1 VTAPSA
7 PAPPGAADGPG
18 DSTERR
24 FLHSTVAAY
33 AGQLARLGVGF
44 AAKLVLARLIL
55 PDGFGVYEQALRL
68 VTIAAAVR
76 DLGVPY
82 QLMRD
87 ARRPYGTVFAFVLGS
102 GALVT
107 LALVLGAPLTAAL
120 TPELPPVVRVFALW
134 VLLDGLAV
142 VPRAYFERELRIGR
156 LVGPEVGRG
165 LMIAAVSIPLAWQG
179 FGVWSL
185 VFGDLA
191 AAAVFAA
198 MVWFRARGR
207 VPLAVEWGLLPDLL
221 RRSVY
226 LFQIWVLVQLVH
238 FIDVY
243 IVEAYRSTSIV
254 GQYAR
259 AYWIAFLVPLIV
271 APRAMLPA
279 LVAYRDDPERF
290 AEAFRLGTV
299 FLLTF
304 QVTACY
310 FLFWNAERTVDILL
324 GGNWPEAAPILRILC
339 FAPLLQVFTDL
350 GGEVLK
356 VRHEDRTW
364 LGIMLLNLAG
374 LVTAGVFL
382 THRYGAEGMAWANL
396 LLLGDLWMFRR
407 MAKIFAGRFA
417 LLLRDLALV
426 YLLPLPFFA
435 AVAWLTLPGSWIRF
449 AASAVAALAAWA
461 LLAHRFRGPYKS
473 FFGQL
478 GPPDGAA

>member
-1 VTAPSA
+1 LLS
-7 PAPPGAADGPG
+7 GS

-24 FLHSTVAAY
+24 FLHSTLASY
-33 AGQLARLGVGF
+33 AGQLLRLGVGF
-44 AAKLVLARLIL
+44 AAKMVLARLIL

-76 DLGVPY
+76 DLGLPY

-87 ARRPYGTVFAFVLGS
+87 ARRPYGTVLAFVLAS
-102 GALVT
+102 GGVVT
-107 LALVLGAPLTAAL
+107 LALVLGAPLTAVL

-142 VPRAYFERELRIGR
+142 VPRAFFERELRIGR
-156 LVGPEVGRG
+156 LVGPEIGRG
-165 LMIAAVSIPLAWQG
+165 LVVAAVSIGLAWQG

-185 VFGDLA
+185 VIGDLA

-198 MVWFRARGR
+198 LVWRRALVRGGR
-207 VPLAVEWGLLPDLL
+207 MPLAIDRSLLPDLL
-221 RRSVY
+221 RRSAY

-238 FIDVY
+238 YIDVY
-243 IVEAYRSTSIV
+243 IVEAYRSTAIV
-254 GQYAR
+254 GQYSR

-279 LVAYRDDPERF
+279 LVAYRDDAERF
-290 AEAFRLGTV
+290 AAAFRLGTV

-310 FLFWNAERTVDILL
+310 FLFLNAERTVEILL
-324 GGNWPEAAPILRILC
+324 GPGWPEAAPILRILC

-364 LGIMLLNLAG
+364 LGIMAVNLAA
-374 LVTAGVFL
+374 LLTAGVLL
-382 THRYGAEGMAWANL
+382 TRRYGAEGMAVANL
-396 LLLGDLWMFRR
+396 FLLGDLWMFHR
-407 MAKIFAGRFA
+407 MARLFAGRFA
-417 LLLRDLALV
+417 ALLRDLALV
-426 YLLPLPFFA
+426 YLLPLPLFLA
-435 AVAWLTLPGSWIRF
+435 AAWLTPAGSWARF
-449 AASAVAALAAWA
+449 AASLAAALAAWA
-461 LLAHRFRGPYKS
+461 LLAHRFHGPYRS
-473 FFGQL
+473 FFG
-478 GPPDGAA
+478 GFRPDRTGGDEPPSAAQ

>member
-1 VTAPSA
+1 MLS
-7 PAPPGAADGPG
+7 GS

-24 FLHSTVAAY
+24 FLHSTLASY
-33 AGQLARLGVGF
+33 AGQLLRLGVGF
-44 AAKLVLARLIL
+44 AAKMVLARLIL

-76 DLGVPY
+76 DLGLPY

-87 ARRPYGTVFAFVLGS
+87 ARRPYGTVLAFVLAS
-102 GALVT
+102 GGVVT
-107 LALVLGAPLTAAL
+107 LALVLGAPLTAVL

-156 LVGPEVGRG
+156 LVGPEIGRG
-165 LMIAAVSIPLAWQG
+165 VVIAAVSIVLAWQG

-185 VFGDLA
+185 VIGDLA

-198 MVWFRARGR
+198 LVWGRARGR
-207 VPLAVEWGLLPDLL
+207 MPLAIDRSLLPDLL
-221 RRSVY
+221 RRSAY

-238 FIDVY
+238 YVDVY
-243 IVEAYRSTSIV
+243 IVEAYRSTAIV
-254 GQYAR
+254 GQYSR

-290 AEAFRLGTV
+290 AAAFRLGTV

-310 FLFWNAERTVDILL
+310 FLFLNAERTVEILL
-324 GGNWPEAAPILRILC
+324 GPGWPEAASILRILC

-364 LGIMLLNLAG
+364 LGIMAVNLAA
-374 LVTAGVFL
+374 LLTAGVLL
-382 THRYGAEGMAWANL
+382 TRRYGAEGMAVANL
-396 LLLGDLWMFRR
+396 FLLGDLWMAWR
-407 MAKIFAGRFA
+407 MARIFGPRFRA
-417 LLLRDLALV
+417 LLRDLALV
-426 YLLPLPFFA
+426 YLLPLPFFLTA
-435 AVAWLTLPGSWIRF
+435 AWLTPAGSWTRF
-449 AASAVAALAAWA
+449 AASAAAALAGWA
-461 LLAHRFRGPYKS
+461 LLAHRFQGPYRS
-473 FFGQL
+473 FFGEL
-478 GPPDGAA
+478 RAGARQG